1 MLESGLYTAGVGAH
15 GPCLSVLGH
24 RRSRE
29 PLRLVFSA
37 GERSITRLSITSRR
51 TLINQPGSGESAD
64 INEAGQTTGWIVYA
78 DIKQL
83 HNHIQRNFIP
93 GLFPLL
99 RSFKIAA
106 SDYDTAATWFCL

>member
-1 MLESGLYTAGVGAH
+1 MFESGLYTARVGAH

-37 GERSITRLSITSRR
+37 GERSITRLSITPRR

-64 INEAGQTTGWIVYA
+64 INEAGQTTGWIVFA

-83 HNHIQRNFIP
+83 HTPIQRNFIL

-99 RSFKIAA
+99 RSFKK
-106 SDYDTAATWFCL
+106 